1 MIITEISATEI
12 LKYEKLEIQ
21 NIPEDGIIAIEGHN
35 ESGKSSIGEI
45 ICFALYGRSFS
56 LQQVELEKLIRWG
69 EPRCS
74 VTLRF
79 DNGNNKQYEITRFLD
94 RDGNH
99 GVRLTIVGQ
108 EEEPIAQGAGPVE
121 QALMDILG
129 YGYEEFI
136 ESFYLA
142 QREITTPHPH
152 SHAVKRMAG
161 INLFAQA
168 SNEFKDEIKEEQA
181 SISDIQKKLAE
192 NDREQEALGIEEG
205 LLGSL
210 EVDKQAAVK
219 IEESWQADHAVLE
232 TVSKEYQENIP
243 QLRTNKMRRG
253 RARFFRFISLAMV
266 ILLGVAWWL
275 LTRMPEYGFAKSLQA
290 LLTENFPQWNE
301 QYRSWLLYGA
311 GAFVFLFLLFWGRS
325 ASLTGRMN
333 KLQEGSPL
341 LADRLMQ
348 VHGKKANM
356 IEEAALAADPP
367 VNDETL
373 EDEPPPEEFAEI
385 SETPPKEVTEI
396 SETPPDEIA
405 EISETPMIL
414 SAEEERPDDNE
425 VSKLHDRIITSEAG
439 PAEVSDLVGRELGWL
454 DGELQRQRANVEH
467 LDQAIEKENERLQ
480 KSAHYSQVREGYEQQ
495 IVDHEYRIQ
504 LREIAIELLHGTLRH
519 ISHSFNRDLRE
530 LVARTLPMFTE
541 GRYEHLKIDDELNVR
556 VFSNEKRDFMDLEEI
571 SSGTQRQIMLAVRL
585 ALSQELVNTMVKS
598 KQFIFLDEPFAFFD
612 RERTRST
619 LKVLPQLSE
628 EITQIWI
635 VAQSFPD
642 DFEFERKINCTIG
655 ETGMQAVG

>member
-1 MIITEISATEI
+1 MIITEISATDI

-21 NIPEDGIIAIEGHN
+21 NIPEDGIIAIEGYN
-35 ESGKSSIGEI
+35 ESGKSSIGET
-45 ICFALYGRSFS
+45 ICFAIYGRSFS
-56 LQQVELEKLIRWG
+56 LQQLELEKLIRWG

-79 DNGNNKQYEITRFLD
+79 HNGNNKQYEITRFLD

-99 GVRLTIVGQ
+99 GVRLIIVGQ
-108 EEEPIAQGAGPVE
+108 EEEPIALGVGPVE
-121 QALMDILG
+121 QALVDILG

-152 SHAVKRMAG
+152 SHAVKSMAG
-161 INLFAQA
+161 INLLVQA

-181 SISDIQKKLAE
+181 SITGIQEKLAE
-192 NDREQEALGIEEG
+192 NEGEQEALGIDEG
-205 LLGSL
+205 LLGFL
-210 EVDKQAAVK
+210 EVDKQAAIK
-219 IEESWQADHAVLE
+219 REKSWQADSAVLE

-243 QLRTNKMRRG
+243 QLRSNNKRRG
-253 RARFFRFISLAMV
+253 RARFFRFVSLVMV

-275 LTRMPEYGFAKSLQA
+275 LTRMPEVDLAKSLQA
-290 LLTENFPQWNE
+290 LLTDNLPQWDE
-301 QYRSWLLYGA
+301 QYRSWLLYGT
-311 GAFVFLFLLFWGRS
+311 GAFVILFLLFWGRS
-325 ASLTGRMN
+325 ASLSGRMN
-333 KLQEGSPL
+333 QLQEGSPL
-341 LADRLMQ
+341 LGDRLTQ

-356 IEEAALAADPP
+356 IAEAALAADPS

-373 EDEPPPEEFAEI
+373 EDEPPREEA
-385 SETPPKEVTEI
+385 
-396 SETPPDEIA
+396 A

-425 VSKLHDRIITSEAG
+425 VSRLHDRIITSEAD
-439 PAEVSDLVGRELGWL
+439 PAEVSDLVGRELGWI
-454 DGELQRQRANVEH
+454 DEEMQRQRADIEH

-480 KSAHYSQVREGYEQQ
+480 KNAHYTQVREGYEQQ

-504 LREIAIELLHGTLRH
+504 LREIAVELLYGTLRH

-530 LVARTLPMFTE
+530 LVGRTLPMFTE

-585 ALSQELVNTMVKS
+585 ALSQELVNSMVKA

-612 RERTRST
+612 QERTRST

-628 EITQIWI
+628 EITQVWI

-655 ETGMQAVG
+655 ESGIQAVG

>member
-1 MIITEISATEI
+1 MIITEISATNI

-35 ESGKSSIGEI
+35 ESGKSSIGET

-56 LQQVELEKLIRWG
+56 LQQLELEKLIRWG

-79 DNGNNKQYEITRFLD
+79 HTGNNKQYEITRFLD

-99 GVRLTIVGQ
+99 GVRLTIAGQ
-108 EEEPIAQGAGPVE
+108 EEEPIALGVGLVE
-121 QALMDILG
+121 QALVDILG

-152 SHAVKRMAG
+152 SHAVKSMAG
-161 INLFAQA
+161 INLLVQA

-181 SISDIQKKLAE
+181 SITGIQEKLAE
-192 NDREQEALGIEEG
+192 NEGEQEALGIEEG
-205 LLGSL
+205 LLGNL
-210 EVDKQAAVK
+210 EVDKQAAIK
-219 IEESWQADHAVLE
+219 REKSWQADSAVLE

-243 QLRTNKMRRG
+243 QLRSNNKRRG
-253 RARFFRFISLAMV
+253 RARFFRFVSLVMV

-275 LTRMPEYGFAKSLQA
+275 LTRMPEVDLAKSLQA
-290 LLTENFPQWNE
+290 LLTDNLPQWDE

-311 GAFVFLFLLFWGRS
+311 GAFVILFLLFWGRS
-325 ASLTGRMN
+325 ASLSGRMN
-333 KLQEGSPL
+333 QLQEGSPL
-341 LADRLMQ
+341 LGDRLTQ

-356 IEEAALAADPP
+356 IAEAALAADPP

-373 EDEPPPEEFAEI
+373 EDEPPREEAE
-385 SETPPKEVTEI
+385 
-396 SETPPDEIA
+396 

-425 VSKLHDRIITSEAG
+425 VSRLHDRIITSEAD
-439 PAEVSDLVGRELGWL
+439 PAEVSDLVGRELGWI
-454 DGELQRQRANVEH
+454 DGEMQRQRANIEH

-480 KSAHYSQVREGYEQQ
+480 KNAHYTQVREGYEQQ

-504 LREIAIELLHGTLRH
+504 LREIAVELLYGTLRH

-530 LVARTLPMFTE
+530 LVGRTLPMFTE

-585 ALSQELVNTMVKS
+585 ALSQELVNSMVKA

-612 RERTRST
+612 QERTRST

-628 EITQIWI
+628 EITQVWI

-655 ETGMQAVG
+655 ETGIQAVG